1 MKKGEKDGQVSVFVI
16 AGVIVVVLIAGF
28 FLSRAGILPRIGQSS
43 EVNPNNFLDSCIG
56 SKVKESIHLISP
68 QGGYIGNPLNKTFKF
83 ADENSPTDISYLC
96 YTQNYYEPCINQ
108 EPILIGH
115 LKNEIKTYISQDVKD
130 CFDEFVFNLGKQ
142 GYLVDA
148 RFEGFDVKLV
158 PKKIIIEGESE
169 LVLTKSNETSKQED
183 FKIIVSSHFY
193 DLAIVVQEIVSQEA
207 RFCNFEN
214 LGFMLFYPQ
223 FDIDKFKTGDS
234 TTIYTIKDRKSQEE
248 FKFAV
253 RGCVI
258 PPGI

>member
-1 MKKGEKDGQVSVFVI
+1 MKRGQVSVFVI
-16 AGVIVVVLIAGF
+16 AGVIIVVLIVGF
-28 FLSRAGILPRIGQSS
+28 FLSRSGLLPEIGQAT
-43 EVNPNNFLDSCIG
+43 EINPNNFLASCIET
-56 SKVKESIHLISP
+56 KVKDVVQLISS
-68 QGGYIGNPLNKTFKF
+68 QGGYVGNPLNKTFKF
-83 ADENSPTDISYLC
+83 SDENSPTDISYLC

-115 LKNEIKTYISQDVKD
+115 LKNEIKNYIAQDMRG
-130 CFDEFVFNLGKQ
+130 CFDELVFNLEKQ
-142 GYLVDA
+142 AYIVDA
-148 RFEGFDVKLV
+148 RFKGFEVKIM
-158 PKKIIIEGESE
+158 PKKIIVEGESE
-169 LVLTKSNETSKQED
+169 LILTKSNETSKQED
-183 FKIIVSSHFY
+183 FKVSVSSHFY

-253 RGCVI
+253 RGCAI